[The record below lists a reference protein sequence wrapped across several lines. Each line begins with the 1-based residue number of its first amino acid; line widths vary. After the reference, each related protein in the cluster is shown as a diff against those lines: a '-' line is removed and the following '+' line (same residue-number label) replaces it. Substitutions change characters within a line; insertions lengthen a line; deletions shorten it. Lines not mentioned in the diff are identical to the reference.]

1 MLSCAL
7 GRSGPNQAS
16 DFLRDAGMRCKI
28 GTVIGCRMVIGRR
41 MMSAGLITLMLIGSA
56 LGQSDGASTSR
67 QIRVAAAQIPVT
79 RDVAANAAAI
89 HRALDVAIREK
100 ADILLTPEGSLS
112 GYTPDFDQAL
122 VEKYLASI
130 LQRAQAAGMA
140 LALGTCF
147 VEADDNKCYNQI
159 RFYDAKGTLLG
170 FHTKTLL
177 CGTLTDPPEGE
188 INSYATRPLRTFEL
202 DGIRIGGLICNDMW
216 GNPQCTPV
224 PDPHLSQKLSDA
236 GAEVIFLAINGGRNG
251 GQWSRNVYW
260 HYHET
265 NMRMRA
271 AAGKVWVVSAD
282 NCSPQDIPCSAP
294 TGVIRPDGNW
304 AAKAEQQG
312 EQVVVHTIQ
321 LD

>member
-1 MLSCAL
+1 MVSCMK
-7 GRSGPNQAS
+7 GNTGMS
-16 DFLRDAGMRCKI
+16 DNMRRTITIRWK
-28 GTVIGCRMVIGRR
+28 TL
-41 MMSAGLITLMLIGSA
+41 SAGLITLIV
-56 LGQSDGASTSR
+56 LGPVLADSFGARSSR
-67 QIRVAAAQIPVT
+67 TICIATAQIPVT
-79 RDVAANAAAI
+79 RDISANAAAI
-89 HRALDVAIREK
+89 HRALDVAIREN

-112 GYTPDFDQAL
+112 GYTPEFDQTE
-122 VEKYLASI
+122 VETHLAGI
-130 LQRAQAAGMA
+130 LKRARTAGVA

-147 VEADDNKCYNQI
+147 VESDDNKCYNQI
-159 RFYDAKGTLLG
+159 RFYDGNGAFLG

-177 CGTLTDPPEGE
+177 CGSLTDPPEGE
-188 INSYATRPLRTFEL
+188 INFYATRQLRTFEL
-202 DGIRIGGLICNDMW
+202 NGIRIGGLICNDMW
-216 GNPQCTPV
+216 GNPQCTPM

-251 GQWSRNVYW
+251 GDWSRDVYW

-282 NCSPQDIPCSAP
+282 NCDPKDIPCSAP

-304 AAKAEQQG
+304 AAKAQEQG

-321 LD
+321 LESS